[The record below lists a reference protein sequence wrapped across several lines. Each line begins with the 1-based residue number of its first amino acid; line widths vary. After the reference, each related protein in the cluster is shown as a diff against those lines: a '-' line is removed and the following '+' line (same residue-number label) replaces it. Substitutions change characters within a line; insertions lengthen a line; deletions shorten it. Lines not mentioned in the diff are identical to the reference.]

1 MNNHAFHGRS
11 SDPSNHSNKMMFSL
25 AFQYLDL
32 ENGASKDLLVFDE
45 DFNETAENVKQKI
58 V

>member
-1 MNNHAFHGRS
+1 
-11 SDPSNHSNKMMFSL
+11 MFSL